1 MAQKL
6 FTEINARLLEKLKGD
21 NTYQGEVFNYFKV
34 FQHGVVYAINA
45 SKNKI
50 QRTYFHYPLF
60 LQILRFILKKDE
72 TNWKEINLKKNVW
85 LEPAR
90 VFQANATESRS
101 MYGFKM
107 KAFFGETLT
116 SVKIRKQH
124 DVSADYDISVVSA
137 EGGPLDDI
145 EKKLFKDVVTVARNL
160 RKSVHYTAR
169 EKEYILSS
177 LHVFFVQ
184 FRKYHKLLRGKKV
197 ERLFYIVHY
206 HNEAIAAACKLNNV
220 KCIELQHGL
229 INRNDLYY
237 VYNTA
242 LKDSLKNAMFPDKIL
257 LYGSYW
263 KNVLSQGSEWTSEQL
278 IVAGNYLA
286 TEDQIST
293 DLQKENLIIVAAQKG
308 MHNQYLPLIEKL
320 TVHLERHADWKVIV
334 KLHPTEPSPEAYQT
348 ISHKQIAIAASD
360 ANIRELLERS
370 KIQLSIYSTTFFD
383 AAGLD
388 VMNFSWITAGIGSD
402 YAASLVEEG
411 VALAL
416 APDAD
421 PIQHYSEKVST
432 YAFLERSA
440 IYAPFNPKSFLC

>member
-6 FTEINARLLEKLKGD
+6 FTEINARLLKKLKGD

-60 LQILRFILKKDE
+60 LQTLRFVLKKD
-72 TNWKEINLKKNVW
+72 NIAWKDLNLSKNVW

-90 VFQANATESRS
+90 VFQFSERESRS
-101 MYGFKM
+101 MYGYKL
-107 KAFFGETLT
+107 KRFFGDSLT
-116 SVKIRKQH
+116 SVKIRNQH
-124 DVSADYDISVVSA
+124 DVNADHDISMISG
-137 EGGPLDDI
+137 EGGPLDEV
-145 EKKLFKDVVTVARNL
+145 EKKLFKDVVSVARSL
-160 RKSVHYTAR
+160 RKSAHYTAR

-184 FRKYHKLLRGKKV
+184 FRKYHKLLRGKNV

-206 HNEAIAAACKLNNV
+206 HNEAIAAACRLNNI

-237 VYNTA
+237 AYNA
-242 LKDSLKNAMFPDKIL
+242 ELKDSLKNAMFPDKIL

-263 KNVLSQGSEWTSEQL
+263 KNVLSQGAEWTQDQL
-278 IVAGNYLA
+278 VVAGNYLA
-286 TEDQIST
+286 NDDELNDSLRKED
-293 DLQKENLIIVAAQKG
+293 IIVVAAQKG
-308 MHNQYLPLIEKL
+308 MHNQYLPLIDKL
-320 TVHLERHADWKVIV
+320 AQKVEQHANWRVIV
-334 KLHPTEPSPEAYQT
+334 KLHPTEPHPEAYT
-348 ISHKQIAIAASD
+348 SISHKQIEIAPSD
-360 ANIRELLERS
+360 ANIRDLLERA

-383 AAGLD
+383 AAGLS
-388 VMNFSWITAGIGSD
+388 VMNFSWITNGVGSD

-411 VALAL
+411 IALAL
-416 APDAD
+416 SPDDD
-421 PIQHYSEKVST
+421 PITLFSMRSSNYS
-432 YAFLERSA
+432 FLQRNA
-440 IYAPFNPKSFLC
+440 IYAPLDPKSFLC